1 MASSL
6 SVLPPKFSLRWSSLK
21 GQSQDESSREP
32 SQTFQHRELI
42 PVKVNQLW
50 CLEQGMVRT
59 LTWNMDG
66 TIATLG
72 IWGAGDILGASPS
85 AVTPYQ
91 IECLSDVQ
99 ACPLP
104 NTDGDY
110 FRAMYSYLCQMETLL
125 AIAHTKRVSHRL
137 IQLLNWLGQRFGD
150 RTEIGLSIDLPMTHQ
165 DLAEAIGT
173 SRVTVTRMLNSF
185 QREGWLQFSHKRYTL
200 LH

>member
-1 MASSL
+1 MN
-6 SVLPPKFSLRWSSLK
+6 
-21 GQSQDESSREP
+21 GQSQGKSSCEP

-50 CLEQGMVRT
+50 RLEQGMVRT

-72 IWGAGDILGASPS
+72 IWGAGDIVGASLS
-85 AVTPYQ
+85 AGTPYQ

-99 ACPLP
+99 ACPIP
-104 NTDGDY
+104 NTEGCC

-125 AIAHTKRVSHRL
+125 AIAHVKRVSHRL
-137 IQLLNWLGQRFGD
+137 MQLLSWLGQRFGD
-150 RTEIGLSIDLPMTHQ
+150 RTELGLSIDLPMTHQ
-165 DLAEAIGT
+165 DLADAIGT
-173 SRVTVTRMLNSF
+173 SRVTVTRMLNSL
-185 QREGWLQFSHKRYTL
+185 QREGLLQFSHKRYTL